1 MYNHYFNMKLKS
13 DIMPFVVD
21 NTTVSYFRKERNY
34 FLNLTT
40 DLPAS

>member
-1 MYNHYFNMKLKS
+1 MKLRS

-21 NTTVSYFRKERNY
+21 NTIVSYFRKERNY

-40 DLPAS
+40 DLTGS